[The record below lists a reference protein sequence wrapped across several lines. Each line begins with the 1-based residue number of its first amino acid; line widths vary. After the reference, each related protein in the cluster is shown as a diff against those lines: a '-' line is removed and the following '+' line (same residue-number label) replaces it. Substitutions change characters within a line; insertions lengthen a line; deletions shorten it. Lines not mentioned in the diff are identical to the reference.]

1 MALDGEAALGAGN
14 SPECG
19 AWAPRARQGLRD
31 LAHGIRG
38 ALGRLPRARIGPEL
52 QRSGVD
58 VEVRRRRGTEF
69 VARSQACSSGRLG
82 PAGRRAIALC
92 SQRGG
97 QAGKNANGGDELRG
111 RRCLSAAALQAGNR
125 RYASGNR
132 AGSAWETPRRLC
144 RSSARLEGSC
154 GAAEG

>member
-1 MALDGEAALGAGN
+1 MGRPMEIVRLRAKGGAERGWELTGDGDRGVAGLYLGRGLAQEHRSGMGSALGCLGRRCRAGGMALDGEAALGAGN

-69 VARSQACSSGRLG
+69 VARSQACSFGRLG
-82 PAGRRAIALC
+82 PAGRRASTL
-92 SQRGG
+92 
-97 QAGKNANGGDELRG
+97 
-111 RRCLSAAALQAGNR
+111 
-125 RYASGNR
+125 
-132 AGSAWETPRRLC
+132 
-144 RSSARLEGSC
+144 
-154 GAAEG
+154 

>member
-1 MALDGEAALGAGN
+1 MGRSLAQEHRSGMGSALGCLGRRCRAGGMALDGDAARGAGN

-19 AWAPRARQGLRD
+19 AWAPRARQGLWD

-69 VARSQACSSGRLG
+69 VAWSQACSFGRLG
-82 PAGRRAIALC
+82 PAGHRASAL
-92 SQRGG
+92 
-97 QAGKNANGGDELRG
+97 
-111 RRCLSAAALQAGNR
+111 
-125 RYASGNR
+125 
-132 AGSAWETPRRLC
+132 
-144 RSSARLEGSC
+144 
-154 GAAEG
+154 

>member
-1 MALDGEAALGAGN
+1 MGRGLAQEHRSGMGSALGCLGRRRRAGGMALDGEAALGAGN

-82 PAGRRAIALC
+82 PAGRRASAL
-92 SQRGG
+92 
-97 QAGKNANGGDELRG
+97 
-111 RRCLSAAALQAGNR
+111 
-125 RYASGNR
+125 
-132 AGSAWETPRRLC
+132 
-144 RSSARLEGSC
+144 
-154 GAAEG
+154 